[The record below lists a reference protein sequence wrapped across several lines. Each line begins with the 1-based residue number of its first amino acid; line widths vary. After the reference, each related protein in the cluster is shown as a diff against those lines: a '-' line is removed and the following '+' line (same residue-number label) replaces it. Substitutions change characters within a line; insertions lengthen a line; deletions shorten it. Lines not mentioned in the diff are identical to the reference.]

1 MDVISSDSEENI
13 TDTPSEIFEAP
24 EEWKLELL
32 PTKSRKLYENTY
44 DEFVTFLELHHSKSC
59 KPSSLWLYYSML
71 KATINLHNN
80 IDISKYSRLIAFLK
94 RKNDGYKPKKS
105 KILSRDEID
114 VFLNNAPDDIYLMM
128 KVSLIFGICGA
139 CRREELSN
147 ITIDDIQDLGK
158 ALLVTIR
165 ESKTKIQRVFS
176 IIDNENK
183 SSNFLEI
190 YRKYASLRP
199 QGTDHR
205 RFFVYY
211 KNNKCSRQVVGKNM
225 FGQIPF
231 KIATYLKLPNA
242 REYTG
247 HCFRRSSATLLA
259 DAPENITNIKRHA
272 GWKSTA
278 VAESYIEGSVANK
291 LKIDKKIAGND
302 MPLNI
307 PLNAPSTS
315 CDNIE
320 KDLRQPFDI
329 VTNNK
334 PTAVEQVT
342 ISNYVRQDKHHEY
355 VMYILRLI

>member
-1 MDVISSDSEENI
+1 MNPLVTSLQIPTSRLVI
-13 TDTPSEIFEAP
+13 
-24 EEWKLELL
+24 KLHIMQ
-32 PTKSRKLYENTY
+32 ENT
-44 DEFVTFLELHHSKSC
+44 
-59 KPSSLWLYYSML
+59 P
-71 KATINLHNN
+71 
-80 IDISKYSRLIAFLK
+80 
-94 RKNDGYKPKKS
+94 
-105 KILSRDEID
+105 
-114 VFLNNAPDDIYLMM
+114 
-128 KVSLIFGICGA
+128 
-139 CRREELSN
+139 LSN

-183 SSNFLEI
+183 SSNFLEN
-190 YRKYASLRP
+190 YRKYASLHP

-259 DAPENITNIKRHA
+259 DAGENITNIKRHA

-291 LKIDKKIAGND
+291 LKIGLYSFNRPQATQTWFSKSASSIKKVLVFVQENYSSIRATSK
-302 MPLNI
+302 LST
-307 PLNAPSTS
+307 PS
-315 CDNIE
+315 
-320 KDLRQPFDI
+320 R
-329 VTNNK
+329 
-334 PTAVEQVT
+334 
-342 ISNYVRQDKHHEY
+342 
-355 VMYILRLI
+355 